1 MEVGDIIQKLEKTE
15 RVQLRKKLKDRGL
28 FYSFSMGE
36 FPYTSVVFKQQLS
49 RSVLLSFPFPE
60 KMGKVYGLGNNPY
73 VKYVKKKNIAIFQ
86 S

>member
-1 MEVGDIIQKLEKTE
+1 MEVGDIVQKLEKTE

-36 FPYTSVVFKQQLS
+36 FPYTSVVFKQLS

-60 KMGKVYGLGNNPY
+60 KWGKFMGW
-73 VKYVKKKNIAIFQ
+73 ATTHM
-86 S
+86 